1 MQDPSQLGTEM
12 APWVAPVAVAVVAL
26 IVNGIVGLGVEGS
39 KRTKIAGVFAA
50 GWLTLMEGLGF
61 LAVWGLDIFPHALA
75 LGVGFIAIGLGIVS
89 LPVVHREFERATSS
103 H

>member
-1 MQDPSQLGTEM
+1 MPDSSI
-12 APWVAPVAVAVVAL
+12 VSVAVAVVAL

-61 LAVWGLDIFPHALA
+61 FALWWLVSFAHGLA
-75 LGVGFIAIGLGIVS
+75 LGIGFVAIGLGIVS
-89 LPVVHREFERATSS
+89 LPIVHREFQRASVDR
-103 H
+103 